1 MFSQGD
7 EGTVESFKV
16 YKDPIVCEA
25 DVHINMTTVTKCD
38 AAPLADAS
46 NILKQTRPMD
56 FKSDTLKKPMVN
68 QEKLLDVTEKNT
80 MHSTPLVDEDTI
92 PNSPEAETETETET
106 SLSENADDTNPPQA
120 TYTDNINEE
129 SGNNQE
135 SDQSLMVEN
144 VIATSPDASSSD
156 TNFASHHLDQADSTT
171 EPSNQ
176 LSLHES
182 DNAQAAAS
190 SASQDSQEFGDDI
203 EFDSQTLERIQE
215 IESSN
220 YSKPTSTPSKATT
233 VHHHEETEEDFG
245 PDFDA
250 DVLESIE
257 NKASGGDKNFNPVS
271 DSAPEESYEEI
282 TSWLE
287 EFDDM
292 DDMFD
297 VDLDGQLPDNLPASK
312 PQINSPTESSLESL
326 LQSSEL
332 DTQKILAEVNNIT
345 SKYGG
350 FLTGSKKPLATA
362 LSSEAVA
369 NLFEKKSTTSSKK
382 TAVNKSGSIRPFKR
396 TTTPKARSQF
406 GGFVN
411 ARTNS
416 ALHASES
423 AKRKA
428 AKAFGEEGQLV
439 YQITDTEA
447 PASIEGSS
455 QHIGKSQKLSDASN

>member
-7 EGTVESFKV
+7 EGTVEAFKV
-16 YKDPIVCEA
+16 YKDPIISGA
-25 DVHINMTTVTKCD
+25 DVHIDMTTITKSD

-46 NILKQTRPMD
+46 NILKPTRLIDHKFDP
-56 FKSDTLKKPMVN
+56 FKKEKVN
-68 QEKLLDVTEKNT
+68 QEKLFDVAVTT
-80 MHSTPLVDEDTI
+80 TRHSTLLINEDTI
-92 PNSPEAETETETET
+92 PKSSTTET
-106 SLSENADDTNPPQA
+106 SLSENADDTNPPSL
-120 TYTDNINEE
+120 TDNVKALN
-129 SGNNQE
+129 NNQKE
-135 SDQSLMVEN
+135 AEFSIAENTIVASPSL
-144 VIATSPDASSSD
+144 SLSD
-156 TNFASHHLDQADSTT
+156 TNDASQNHKQTDTT
-171 EPSNQ
+171 SEPSNE
-176 LSLHES
+176 LSLN
-182 DNAQAAAS
+182 DNDDVPAAPS
-190 SASQDSQEFGDDI
+190 SLSQDSQEFGDDI

-215 IESSN
+215 IESTN
-220 YSKPTSTPSKATT
+220 YSKTTFTNISPSKVTSIG
-233 VHHHEETEEDFG
+233 HQEETEEDFG

-250 DVLESIE
+250 DALASIE
-257 NKASGGDKNFNPVS
+257 TKASGDDKNSKPVS
-271 DSAPEESYEEI
+271 DNPAGESYEEI

-297 VDLDGQLPDNLPASK
+297 VDIDAQLPDNPPAIK
-312 PQINSPTESSLESL
+312 PQLDSTTESSLESL

-362 LSSEAVA
+362 LSSDAVT
-369 NLFEKKSTTSSKK
+369 NLFEKKTSSKK
-382 TAVNKSGSIRPFKR
+382 STVNKKGPIRSFKR
-396 TTTPKARSQF
+396 PTTPKARSQF

-428 AKAFGEEGQLV
+428 AKAFGEDGLLV
-439 YQITDTEA
+439 YQINDTDVPTSTEDN
-447 PASIEGSS
+447 S
-455 QHIGKSQKLSDASN
+455 HHNGKSQKLSDAST

>member
-16 YKDPIVCEA
+16 YKDPIVCDA

-56 FKSDTLKKPMVN
+56 LKSDTLKKPIVN
-68 QEKLLDVTEKNT
+68 QEKLLDVAEKNT
-80 MHSTPLVDEDTI
+80 MHSTPLVNEDTI
-92 PNSPEAETETETET
+92 PKSPEAETET
-106 SLSENADDTNPPQA
+106 SLSENADDTNPPPA
-120 TYTDNINEE
+120 TYTDNISEE
-129 SGNNQE
+129 PGNNQE
-135 SDQSLMVEN
+135 SAQLSIVEN
-144 VIATSPDASSSD
+144 DIATSPSAPSSD
-156 TNFASHHLDQADSTT
+156 TNFPSHNLDQADSTT

-176 LSLHES
+176 LSLNES
-182 DNAQAAAS
+182 DNAQAAVS
-190 SASQDSQEFGDDI
+190 STSQDSQEFGDDI
-203 EFDSQTLERIQE
+203 EFDSQTLEKIQE

-220 YSKPTSTPSKATT
+220 YLKPTSTPSIATA
-233 VHHHEETEEDFG
+233 VDHHEETEEDFG

-257 NKASGGDKNFNPVS
+257 NKASGGNKKLNPVS
-271 DSAPEESYEEI
+271 DGAQEESYEEI

-297 VDLDGQLPDNLPASK
+297 VDVDSQLPDNLPASK
-312 PQINSPTESSLESL
+312 SQINSPTESSLESL

-369 NLFEKKSTTSSKK
+369 NLFEKKTTSSKK

-396 TTTPKARSQF
+396 PTTPKARSQF

-428 AKAFGEEGQLV
+428 AEAFGEEGQLV

-447 PASIEGSS
+447 STSIEDSS
-455 QHIGKSQKLSDASN
+455 HQTGKSQKLSDASN

>member
-1 MFSQGD
+1 MFSHGD

-16 YKDPIVCEA
+16 YKDPIVSGA
-25 DVHINMTTVTKCD
+25 DVHIDMTTVTKCD

-46 NILKQTRPMD
+46 NILKQTRLID
-56 FKSDTLKKPMVN
+56 HKSDPLKKEKMN
-68 QEKLLDVTEKNT
+68 HEKLFDVAVTNT
-80 MHSTPLVDEDTI
+80 MHSTLLSNEDTI
-92 PNSPEAETETETET
+92 PKRSATET
-106 SLSENADDTNPPQA
+106 SLSENADDIHPPQ
-120 TYTDNINEE
+120 TPYTDNITEE
-129 SGNNQE
+129 LNHNQE
-135 SDQSLMVEN
+135 EAESSIGDNTIITPPGVSL
-144 VIATSPDASSSD
+144 SD
-156 TNFASHHLDQADSTT
+156 TNNASQSHNKTDTT
-171 EPSNQ
+171 SEPSNE
-176 LSLHES
+176 LSLNDH
-182 DNAQAAAS
+182 DDVPAALS

-203 EFDSQTLERIQE
+203 EFDSQTLEKIQE
-215 IESSN
+215 IESTN
-220 YSKPTSTPSKATT
+220 YSKTTSTSISPSKAASIGYQ
-233 VHHHEETEEDFG
+233 EETEEDFG

-250 DVLESIE
+250 DALASIE
-257 NKASGGDKNFNPVS
+257 NKTSGVDK
-271 DSAPEESYEEI
+271 DSKPISVNVPGESYEEI

-297 VDLDGQLPDNLPASK
+297 VDLDGQLPDNPPESI
-312 PQINSPTESSLESL
+312 PQLDCATESSLESL

-362 LSSEAVA
+362 LSSDAVT
-369 NLFEKKSTTSSKK
+369 NLFEKKTSSKK
-382 TAVNKSGSIRPFKR
+382 SAVNKKAPIRPFKR
-396 TTTPKARSQF
+396 PTAPKARSQF

-428 AKAFGEEGQLV
+428 AKAFGEDGQLV
-439 YQITDTEA
+439 YQINDTDAPTSTEDM
-447 PASIEGSS
+447 SH
-455 QHIGKSQKLSDASN
+455 QNGKSQKLSDAST

>member
-7 EGTVESFKV
+7 EGSVDSFKV

-25 DVHINMTTVTKCD
+25 DVHININAVTKRD

-46 NILKQTRPMD
+46 NILKQTRPID
-56 FKSDTLKKPMVN
+56 LKSDTMKKSIVN
-68 QEKLLDVTEKNT
+68 QEKLLDVTEKIT
-80 MHSTPLVDEDTI
+80 MHSTTLVDKDTI
-92 PNSPEAETETETET
+92 PKIPETEIET
-106 SLSENADDTNPPQA
+106 SPSENADDTSPPQA
-120 TYTDNINEE
+120 IYTDNIEE
-129 SGNNQE
+129 PEKNHE
-135 SDQSLMVEN
+135 SAQLSTVEN
-144 VIATSPDASSSD
+144 IIAKSHDASSSD
-156 TNFASHHLDQADSTT
+156 TNFASHSLDQANNTT
-171 EPSNQ
+171 EPSNE
-176 LSLHES
+176 LGLNES
-182 DNAQAAAS
+182 DNAQATAS
-190 SASQDSQEFGDDI
+190 LASQDSQDFGDDI
-203 EFDSQTLERIQE
+203 EFDSQTLERIKE

-220 YSKPTSTPSKATT
+220 YVKPPSTPSQATA
-233 VHHHEETEEDFG
+233 VDHYEETEEDFG

-250 DVLESIE
+250 DVLESFE
-257 NKASGGDKNFNPVS
+257 NKASGGDKNSNPVS
-271 DSAPEESYEEI
+271 DGAVEESYEEI

-287 EFDDM
+287 DFDDM

-297 VDLDGQLPDNLPASK
+297 VDLDGQLPHNLPASK
-312 PQINSPTESSLESL
+312 PQIDSPTESSLESL

-369 NLFEKKSTTSSKK
+369 NLFEKKTTSSKK
-382 TAVNKSGSIRPFKR
+382 TTVNKSGSIRPFKR
-396 TTTPKARSQF
+396 PTTPKSRSQF

-447 PASIEGSS
+447 PASIEDIGN
-455 QHIGKSQKLSDASN
+455 HTGKSQKLSDASI